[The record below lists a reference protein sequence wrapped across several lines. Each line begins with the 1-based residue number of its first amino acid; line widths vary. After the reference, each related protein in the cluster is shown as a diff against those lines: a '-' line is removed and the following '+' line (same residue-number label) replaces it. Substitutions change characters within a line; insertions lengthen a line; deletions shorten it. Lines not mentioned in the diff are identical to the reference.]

1 MDGFFS
7 EDSVFIQMIS
17 RISDIVILNLVFLI
31 TCIPVVTIGAAWT
44 ALNYT
49 AMNAVQNDDGYI
61 AKRYWKA
68 FKENFKQSTVV
79 WLIMLLVGFVLSVDV
94 YFWVNYWKAEQLPY
108 VPVLIILSV
117 FMLFVYLMIL
127 MWVFPIM
134 AKFKNTT
141 GKYIWNALALAIN
154 HFPWTIVMMI
164 VAVAVLFLCYFYF
177 YMTVFM
183 IVCGFGLLA
192 FGYAFVFLFMFKKHM
207 PEEEQSSVEPDDI
220 EEDDTMTEEDTTED
234 VADDVV
240 EEVPDTEDADSE
252 ETSAA
257 GTVKRQGRTVKYV
270 NSYNGEDE
278 EETE

>member
-17 RISDIVILNLVFLI
+17 RISDIVILNIVFLI
-31 TCIPVVTIGAAWT
+31 TCIPIVTIGAAWT

-108 VPVLIILSV
+108 VPVLIILSI

-164 VAVAVLFLCYFYF
+164 VAAAVVFLCYFYF

-207 PEEEQSSVEPDDI
+207 PDENPIPDNTANDEEVDDDSDADESDADEEPQELSDSTVEEES
-220 EEDDTMTEEDTTED
+220 T
-234 VADDVV
+234 
-240 EEVPDTEDADSE
+240 
-252 ETSAA
+252 A
-257 GTVKRQGRTVKYV
+257 GTVKRQGRTIKYV
-270 NSYNGEDE
+270 NSYTGEDE